1 MQVEPMNPMLKAP
14 GTKRLELKYDKLH
27 SRFDFNFNSRHCI
40 EAEMLM
46 NAAAGNTLPD
56 IKGAMGGLGP
66 EDLPRPGPGAGAG
79 AGEVKEQ
86 EQPPKKS
93 SVRSDRRGPSPPPA
107 ARRPLTCEHGAWS
120 GAFVE
125 HLGVSGRPPAARA
138 GRAACLTPFTLV
150 S

>member
-1 MQVEPMNPMLKAP
+1 MQLEPMTPMLKAP
-14 GTKRLELKYDKLH
+14 GIMRLNTNFDKLH
-27 SRFDFNFNSRHCI
+27 SRSAFNFNLRHYA

-56 IKGAMGGLGP
+56 IKVAMGGLGP
-66 EDLPRPGPGAGAG
+66 EDLPRAGAGPGA
-79 AGEVKEQ
+79 EDVKEQ

-120 GAFVE
+120 GAFAE
-125 HLGVSGRPPAARA
+125 RLAGGMLRTSTRP
-138 GRAACLTPFTLV
+138 TLSLLLLFLLHASV
-150 S
+150 